1 MADKKGKTKWH
12 LLLGGLLERVLPP
25 VGITVQTE
33 LPIMNKPPRA
43 DILLLRREEGDCWTP
58 EQYGRLPDGI
68 RDSNAAHILLE
79 FKYTESVNKTVLQK
93 TVGYYVF
100 YRTVQ
105 HLKEQD
111 VSAFIISSRTPNKK
125 FLHEFSY
132 QAGEKSGV
140 YHSTNP
146 LLTHVAIIALNELQG
161 VEHNVFVKFF
171 ASRQREREQAFR
183 IMDSADLQPYSDDTF
198 AYMTGLHNYW
208 SVDIGEKEMMDT
220 ELTPE
225 RVIEIG
231 ESLRDA
237 WLNAL
242 SPEDRLAGL
251 QPEVVFSQYT
261 TKERLAGLTREEM
274 REIEEYLQQ
283 MRGTNGKSV

>member
-1 MADKKGKTKWH
+1 MADKTGKTKWH
-12 LLLGGLLERVLPP
+12 LLLGGLLERTLPP

-43 DILLLRREEGDCWTP
+43 DILLLRREKGDKWTP

-68 RDSNAAHILLE
+68 RDSNAGHILLE

-105 HLKEQD
+105 QLKEKD
-111 VSAFIISSRTPNKK
+111 VSAFILSSRTPNKK
-125 FLHEFSY
+125 FLHKFGY

-146 LLTHVAIIALNELQG
+146 ILTHVSIIALNELQA

-171 ASRQREREQAFR
+171 ASRKREREQAFY
-183 IMDSADLQPYSDDTF
+183 IMDTEELQFYSHD
-198 AYMTGLHNYW
+198 ALSLMSGLQKYW
-208 SVDIGEKEMMDT
+208 SIYQGETEMLDI

-225 RVIEIG
+225 RAIEMG
-231 ESLRDA
+231 ETFGNA
-237 WLNAL
+237 WLNTL
-242 SPEDRLAGL
+242 SPEERLAGL
-251 QPEVVFSQYT
+251 QPEDVFSQYT
-261 TKERLAGLTREEM
+261 PKERLAGLTRA
-274 REIEEYLQQ
+274 EIEAYLQK
-283 MRGTNGKSV
+283 MNHTNGKSV